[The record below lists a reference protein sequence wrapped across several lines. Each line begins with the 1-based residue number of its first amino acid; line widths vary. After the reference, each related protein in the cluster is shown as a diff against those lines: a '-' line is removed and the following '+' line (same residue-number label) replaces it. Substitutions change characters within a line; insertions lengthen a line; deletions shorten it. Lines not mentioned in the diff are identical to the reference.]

1 MIVFC
6 VVFKVYCMYQ
16 VLIMFCFVWFIIVFG
31 LVIVVFFVDV
41 EYYFNLWFLSNDFV
55 EFVDLFVFIKGCEV
69 LFGIYW
75 VDIYLNDEFMI
86 SWDIIFIVDDNNV
99 EFILCLS
106 IDFFVSFGIKKQCY
120 QIIKNIWQKNMCWII
135 VYVYYFRI
143 VWLMY

>member
-1 MIVFC
+1 
-6 VVFKVYCMYQ
+6 
-16 VLIMFCFVWFIIVFG
+16 MFCFVWFIIVFG

-106 IDFFVSFGIKKQCY
+106 IDFFVSFGIKK
-120 QIIKNIWQKNMCWII
+120 
-135 VYVYYFRI
+135 
-143 VWLMY
+143 